1 MSLTMQDIIAKVG
14 KGEKT
19 SKDLTYQEA
28 AAAMRLLLEK
38 HATPVQVGAFL
49 LAMRIKSE
57 SVAELAALASAARG
71 YVEPLPIPS
80 ALGVVDIPT
89 YAGKQDAWHALL
101 PAAIIAAA
109 AGAHLLL
116 HGYGGVPG
124 RRSTAGI
131 AAALSIPVDLTPDD
145 AAREVTEKGFGYLD
159 IALYHPP
166 IHGFLELRKELG
178 VRTFFQPV
186 ARLMN
191 PARASVSIIGISH
204 PPYFEKIAE
213 ALRMMGSPRALIL
226 RGVEGEPEL
235 SISSITKAIELRDD
249 RITPLTIHPKDV
261 GMLPGRIDAS
271 APNNLVEEAALLRKL
286 LANELKG
293 AGKDWVIMNAAAI
306 LYTAGKAA
314 SIRAAVPLALETLES
329 GGAKKKLAQLAQTPC
344 S

>member
-1 MSLTMQDIIAKVG
+1 M
-14 KGEKT
+14 
-19 SKDLTYQEA
+19 
-28 AAAMRLLLEK
+28 
-38 HATPVQVGAFL
+38 
-49 LAMRIKSE
+49 
-57 SVAELAALASAARG
+57 
-71 YVEPLPIPS
+71 
-80 ALGVVDIPT
+80 
-89 YAGKQDAWHALL
+89 
-101 PAAIIAAA
+101 
-109 AGAHLLL
+109 
-116 HGYGGVPG
+116 
-124 RRSTAGI
+124 
-131 AAALSIPVDLTPDD
+131 
-145 AAREVTEKGFGYLD
+145 
-159 IALYHPP
+159 
-166 IHGFLELRKELG
+166 
-178 VRTFFQPV
+178 RTFFQPV

-261 GMLPGRIDAS
+261 GMLPARLDAS
-271 APNNLVEEAALLRKL
+271 APNDLVEEAALLRKL

-329 GGAKKKLAQLAQTPC
+329 GAAKKKLAELAQKPC

>member
-28 AAAMRLLLEK
+28 AAAMRFLLEK

-124 RRSTAGI
+124 PRAPARVAGAPRI
-131 AAALSIPVDLTPDD
+131 SAGPKPAAAPPEGHRTGFRLPSLS
-145 AAREVTEKGFGYLD
+145 
-159 IALYHPP
+159 
-166 IHGFLELRKELG
+166 
-178 VRTFFQPV
+178 
-186 ARLMN
+186 
-191 PARASVSIIGISH
+191 
-204 PPYFEKIAE
+204 
-213 ALRMMGSPRALIL
+213 
-226 RGVEGEPEL
+226 
-235 SISSITKAIELRDD
+235 
-249 RITPLTIHPKDV
+249 
-261 GMLPGRIDAS
+261 
-271 APNNLVEEAALLRKL
+271 
-286 LANELKG
+286 
-293 AGKDWVIMNAAAI
+293 
-306 LYTAGKAA
+306 
-314 SIRAAVPLALETLES
+314 
-329 GGAKKKLAQLAQTPC
+329 
-344 S
+344 